1 MGRSGWEGPV
11 SESGRVGSG
20 QGRFGLGLVC
30 SGPLA
35 LGENNLEGQLA
46 MGERNV
52 WSTKNST
59 TGKHKRKTQSE
70 NTSGKHFVK
79 TQREQTRGKH
89 KRKTQVENEDRKR
102 KGNN

>member
-1 MGRSGWEGPV
+1 M
-11 SESGRVGSG
+11 SESGRVRSG
-20 QGRFGLGLVC
+20 QGRFGLGQVC
-30 SGPLA
+30 SGPPA

-79 TQREQTRGKH
+79 TQKGNKHKENTSGKH
-89 KRKTQVENEDRKR
+89 KWKTKIENARGTIKC
-102 KGNN
+102 KI